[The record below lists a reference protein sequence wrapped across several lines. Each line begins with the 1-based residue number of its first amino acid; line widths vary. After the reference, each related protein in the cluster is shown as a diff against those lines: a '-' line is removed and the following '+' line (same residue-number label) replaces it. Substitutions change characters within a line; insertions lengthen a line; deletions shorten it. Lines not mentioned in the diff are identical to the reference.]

1 MKEIIESYFRERS
14 LVNHQL
20 ASYNDCIPTAD
31 SQNSR
36 FEKIVR
42 NIRIGTD
49 EIIEDEE
56 GGIIKLDVLD
66 HEIQVRMKNMTLGPP
81 TIREANGAEHP
92 SSPLEC
98 RLRKLTYMSPVYLDF
113 TIHRDDLPQPIV
125 EEKVQIGSVPIMIR
139 SRRCNLNP
147 SHIDANRNLSP
158 EKSEEDKEYYH
169 TLLQGKGE
177 DPHDPGGYFI
187 INGTER
193 VLISMEDLAPNRV
206 TVEMN
211 KRYARKTEVAK
222 IFSQKDGV
230 RKPLTVEKRKDG
242 MLMVKISSAGTT
254 PIPVVLLMRALGID
268 NDQEIFQAIAGP
280 TETFKFI
287 VANLNEVKDNEEYGV
302 ESSGEA
308 HDWLQK
314 KFAAG
319 QQREYRE
326 QRIQNLLDKELLPHL
341 ETPLSDK
348 DKERIG
354 PDLAAQA
361 EVRTERNRKKKAIFL
376 GRIVRQVLEMA
387 IQNKKPND
395 KDHYANKRV
404 RLAGDLIEDLF
415 RVSLQQLARDLKYQ
429 LERHHN
435 RKRDLKITSCLR
447 PDVLTSKVMHALA
460 TGNWVG
466 GRSGVS
472 QLLDRTTFL
481 AALSHMRRVTSPL
494 VRSQPHFEARDL
506 HPTQWGR
513 LCPNETP
520 EGQNCGLVKNAAQMI
535 DVSEAVNEN
544 EVKTLLEE
552 LGVNPN
558 PEGWSDGTR
567 VHVNGDIFGLHT
579 KPYHL
584 VDHFKRGRRRGNI
597 RHECNIRH
605 DALNRD
611 IFINTDKGRILRPLL
626 VLDSGSLVISKD
638 DLDNLRSRE
647 INFDRL
653 VQKGAVEWVDAEE
666 EEDLLVAPRPFDL
679 PHVSPK
685 NGRPLNPANVE
696 WVNMGEEGIKKAK
709 LRADIIM
716 PNGTKL
722 TENFSVPLNYYQ
734 ENYDELRKKERHK
747 NKPDV
752 LTYTHVEIDPQLILG
767 VCASLV
773 PYPEHNS
780 TPRVTGGTAMVKQ
793 SLGLPSANGRLR
805 PDTRQHILHYTQ
817 NSMTGTRAM
826 EATNFLRRPAGQNF
840 VVAILSHH
848 GYNMQDAVIMNRGSV
863 ERALGRS
870 TFVRTYNAE
879 RKRFPGGQVDEIE
892 IPGTG
897 LDEVKGLKSPES
909 YAHLEDD
916 GLPTPETEI
925 SSKPDDRDRVPQ
937 VLVGKTSPPRFLEE
951 THGAFLQAQERRES
965 SMNVRHGEGGFVDNV
980 FVTESLDSGRLVRIT
995 LRTNRIPELG
1005 DKFASRHGQKGVIG
1019 RLVDPED
1026 MPFTVDGV
1034 VPDLLIN
1041 PHAIPSR
1048 MTVAHILEMI
1058 GGKVGAMDGRLIDG
1072 TAFSG
1077 EKEDSLREGLLRH
1090 GFAHTGRESMING
1103 ETGEEFPAQT
1113 FVGVIYYQKLHHMV
1127 SGKIHARSRGRV
1139 QILTRQPTEGR
1150 ARQGGLRFGEMER
1163 DCLIAHG
1170 ASMVIK
1176 DRLLDESDGW
1186 ELFVCAE
1193 SGHIAFWDWRKR
1205 CYVSPIHGDKAEVF
1219 PVSTSYAF
1227 KLLLDEM
1234 KSLGVAMRLEL
1245 EDRR

>member
-20 ASYNDCIPTAD
+20 ASYNDCIPSVD
-31 SQNSR
+31 SQSSR
-36 FEKIVR
+36 FEEIVR
-42 NIRIGTD
+42 TIRIGTEETFD
-49 EIIEDEE
+49 DDE
-56 GGIIKLDVLD
+56 GGLIKLDVLD
-66 HEIQVRMKNMTLGPP
+66 HDIQVRMKNMTLGPP
-81 TIREANGAEHP
+81 TIREANGSEHP

-98 RLRKLTYMSPVYLDF
+98 RLRKLTYMSPIYLDF

-125 EEKVQIGSVPIMIR
+125 EEKVQIGSVPIMVR

-147 SHIDANRNLSP
+147 AHIDANRNLSP
-158 EKSEEDKEYYH
+158 NQSEEDKEHYH
-169 TLLQGKGE
+169 RLLEGKGE
-177 DPHDPGGYFI
+177 DPYDPGGYFI

-254 PIPVVLLMRALGID
+254 AIPVVLLMRSLGID

-287 VANLNEVKDNEEYGV
+287 VANLNEVKDNEEYNV
-302 ESSGEA
+302 ENQEEA
-308 HDWLQK
+308 MQWLEK

-319 QQREYRE
+319 QQKEYRE

-341 ETPLSDK
+341 
-348 DKERIG
+348 G
-354 PDLAAQA
+354 N
-361 EVRTERNRKKKAIFL
+361 TEDNRKKKAIFL

-387 IQNKKPND
+387 INNKEPND

-472 QLLDRTTFL
+472 QLLDRTSFL

-520 EGQNCGLVKNAAQMI
+520 EGQNCGLVKNAAQMVDI
-535 DVSEAVNEN
+535 SEAVSEE
-544 EVKTLLEE
+544 EVKALLAEAD
-552 LGVNPN
+552 VDPN
-558 PEGWSDGTR
+558 PVGWAEGAR
-567 VHVNGDIFGLHT
+567 VHVNGDIFGLHMNPH
-579 KPYHL
+579 KL
-584 VDHFKRGRRRGNI
+584 VEHFKRRRRSGRI
-597 RHECNIRH
+597 RSEVSIRH
-605 DALNRD
+605 DAVNRD

-626 VLDSGSLVISKD
+626 VLDGGSMVLSKEYLDGLKDRTISFKDLV
-638 DLDNLRSRE
+638 NE
-647 INFDRL
+647 G
-653 VQKGAVEWVDAEE
+653 VVEWVDAEE

-679 PHVSPK
+679 PHTSPK
-685 NGRPLNPANVE
+685 HGRPINPAKVE
-696 WVNMGEEGIKKAK
+696 WLNMGEEGISKAK
-709 LRADIIM
+709 LSAEVIM
-716 PNGTKL
+716 PNGEIVHEK
-722 TENFSVPLNYYQ
+722 FSIPLNYYQ
-734 ENYDELRKKERHK
+734 EDLDKLRRKEKKTG
-747 NKPDV
+747 DV
-752 LTYTHVEIDPQLILG
+752 LIFTHVEIDPQLILG

-826 EATNFLRRPAGQNF
+826 DATNFIRRPAGQNF

-870 TFVRTYNAE
+870 TFIRTYNAE

-892 IPGTG
+892 IPGSG
-897 LDEVKGLKSPES
+897 LDEVKGLKSPEA
-909 YAHLEDD
+909 YAHLEND

-925 SSKPDDRDRVPQ
+925 SSKPEDRDRVPQ

-951 THGAFLQAQERRES
+951 SHGAFLQAQERRES

-1034 VPDLLIN
+1034 IPDLLIN

-1058 GGKVGAMDGRLIDG
+1058 GGKVGAMEGRLIDG

-1090 GFAHTGRESMING
+1090 GFAHTGRESMVNG
-1103 ETGEEFPAQT
+1103 ETGEEFPAQI

-1193 SGHIAFWDWRKR
+1193 SGHIAYWDWRKR
-1205 CYVSPIHGDKAEVF
+1205 CYVSPVHGDKAEVF

-1245 EDRR
+1245 EDRK

>member
-20 ASYNDCIPTAD
+20 ASYNDCIPSVD
-31 SQNSR
+31 SQSSR
-36 FEKIVR
+36 FEEIVR
-42 NIRIGTD
+42 TIRIGTEETVD
-49 EIIEDEE
+49 DDE
-56 GGIIKLDVLD
+56 GGLIKLDVLD
-66 HEIQVRMKNMTLGPP
+66 HDIQVRMKNMTLGPP
-81 TIREANGAEHP
+81 TIREANGSEHP

-98 RLRKLTYMSPVYLDF
+98 RLRKLTYMSPIYLDF

-125 EEKVQIGSVPIMIR
+125 EEKVQIGSVPIMVR

-147 SHIDANRNLSP
+147 AHIDANRNLSP
-158 EKSEEDKEYYH
+158 NQSEEDKEHYH
-169 TLLQGKGE
+169 RLLEGKGE
-177 DPHDPGGYFI
+177 DPYDPGGYFI

-254 PIPVVLLMRALGID
+254 AIPVVLLMRSLGID

-287 VANLNEVKDNEEYGV
+287 VANLNEVKDNEEYNV
-302 ESSGEA
+302 ENQEEA
-308 HDWLQK
+308 MQWLEK

-319 QQREYRE
+319 QQKEYRE

-341 ETPLSDK
+341 
-348 DKERIG
+348 G
-354 PDLAAQA
+354 N
-361 EVRTERNRKKKAIFL
+361 TEDNRKKKAIFL

-387 IQNKKPND
+387 INNKEPND

-472 QLLDRTTFL
+472 QLLDRTSFL

-520 EGQNCGLVKNAAQMI
+520 EGQNCGLVKNAAQMVDI
-535 DVSEAVNEN
+535 SEAVSEE
-544 EVKTLLEE
+544 EVKALLAEAD
-552 LGVNPN
+552 VDPN
-558 PEGWSDGTR
+558 PVGWAEGAR
-567 VHVNGDIFGLHT
+567 VHVNGDIFGLHMNPH
-579 KPYHL
+579 KL
-584 VDHFKRGRRRGNI
+584 VEHFKRRRRSGRI
-597 RHECNIRH
+597 RSEVSIRH
-605 DALNRD
+605 DAVNRD

-626 VLDSGSLVISKD
+626 VLDGGSLVLSKEYLDGLKDRTISFKD
-638 DLDNLRSRE
+638 
-647 INFDRL
+647 L
-653 VQKGAVEWVDAEE
+653 VNEGVVEWVDAEE

-679 PHVSPK
+679 PQTSPK
-685 NGRPLNPANVE
+685 HGRPINPAKVQ
-696 WVNMGEEGIKKAK
+696 WLNMGEEGISKAK
-709 LRADIIM
+709 ISAEIIM
-716 PNGTKL
+716 PNGEIVHEK
-722 TENFSVPLNYYQ
+722 FSIPLNYYQ
-734 ENYDELRKKERHK
+734 EDLDKLRRKEKKTG
-747 NKPDV
+747 DV
-752 LTYTHVEIDPQLILG
+752 LIFTHVEIDPQLILG

-826 EATNFLRRPAGQNF
+826 DATNFIRRPAGQNF

-848 GYNMQDAVIMNRGSV
+848 GYNMQDAVIMNRGSI

-870 TFVRTYNAE
+870 TFIRTYNAE

-892 IPGTG
+892 IPGSG
-897 LDEVKGLKSPES
+897 LDEVKGLKSPEA
-909 YAHLEDD
+909 YAHLETD

-925 SSKPDDRDRVPQ
+925 SSKPEDRDRVPQ

-951 THGAFLQAQERRES
+951 SHGAFLQAQERRES

-1034 VPDLLIN
+1034 IPDLLIN

-1058 GGKVGAMDGRLIDG
+1058 GGKVGAMEGRLIDG

-1103 ETGEEFPAQT
+1103 ETGEEFAAKI

-1193 SGHIAFWDWRKR
+1193 SGHIAYWDWRKR
-1205 CYVSPIHGDKAEVF
+1205 CYVSPVHGDKAEVF

-1245 EDRR
+1245 EDRK

>member
-20 ASYNDCIPTAD
+20 ASYNDCIPSAD
-31 SQNSR
+31 SQSSR
-36 FEKIVR
+36 FEEIVR

-49 EIIEDEE
+49 EAVDDGE
-56 GGIIKLDVLD
+56 GGLIKLDVLD
-66 HEIQVRMKNMTLGPP
+66 HDIQVRMKNMTLGPP
-81 TIREANGAEHP
+81 TIREANGSEHP
-92 SSPLEC
+92 SLPLEC
-98 RLRKLTYMSPVYLDF
+98 RLRKLTYMSPIYLDF

-125 EEKVQIGSVPIMIR
+125 EDRVQIGSVPIMVR

-147 SHIDANRNLSP
+147 AHIDANRNLSP
-158 EKSEEDKEYYH
+158 NQSEEDKEHYH
-169 TLLQGKGE
+169 RLLEGKGE

-254 PIPVVLLMRALGID
+254 AIPVVLLMRALGID

-287 VANLNEVKDNEEYGV
+287 VANLNEVKDNEEYNV
-302 ESSGEA
+302 ENQEEA
-308 HDWLQK
+308 MQWLEK

-319 QQREYRE
+319 QQKEYRE

-341 ETPLSDK
+341 GNTD
-348 DKERIG
+348 D
-354 PDLAAQA
+354 
-361 EVRTERNRKKKAIFL
+361 NRKKKAIFL

-387 IQNKKPND
+387 INNKEPND

-472 QLLDRTTFL
+472 QLLDRTSFL

-520 EGQNCGLVKNAAQMI
+520 EGQNCGLVKNAAQMVDI
-535 DVSEAVNEN
+535 SEAVSEE
-544 EVKTLLEE
+544 EVKALLAEAD
-552 LGVNPN
+552 VNPN
-558 PEGWSDGTR
+558 PEGWAEGAR
-567 VHVNGDIFGLHT
+567 VHVNGDIFGLHMNPH
-579 KPYHL
+579 KL
-584 VDHFKRGRRRGNI
+584 VEHFKRRRRSGRI
-597 RHECNIRH
+597 RSEVSIRH
-605 DALNRD
+605 DAVNRD

-626 VLDSGSLVISKD
+626 VLDGGSMVLSKEYLDGLKDRSISFKDLV
-638 DLDNLRSRE
+638 NE
-647 INFDRL
+647 G
-653 VQKGAVEWVDAEE
+653 VVEWVDAEE

-679 PHVSPK
+679 PHTSPK
-685 NGRPLNPANVE
+685 HGRPINPAKVQ
-696 WVNMGEEGIKKAK
+696 WLNMGEEGISKAK
-709 LRADIIM
+709 LSAEVIM
-716 PNGTKL
+716 PNGEVVVEK
-722 TENFSVPLNYYQ
+722 FSIPLNYYQ
-734 ENYDELRKKERHK
+734 EDLDKLRRKEKKSGA
-747 NKPDV
+747 V
-752 LTYTHVEIDPQLILG
+752 LIYTHVEIDPQLILG

-793 SLGLPSANGRLR
+793 SLGLPAANGRLR

-826 EATNFLRRPAGQNF
+826 DATNFLRRPAGQNF

-848 GYNMQDAVIMNRGSV
+848 GYNMQDAVIMNRGSI

-870 TFVRTYNAE
+870 TFIRTYNAE

-897 LDEVKGLKSPES
+897 LDEVKGLKSPEA
-909 YAHLEDD
+909 YAHLEND

-951 THGAFLQAQERRES
+951 SHGAFLQAQERRES

-1034 VPDLLIN
+1034 IPDLLIN

-1058 GGKVGAMDGRLIDG
+1058 GGKVGAMEGRLIDG

-1090 GFAHTGRESMING
+1090 GFAHTGRESMVSG
-1103 ETGEEFPAQT
+1103 ETGEEFPAQI

-1193 SGHIAFWDWRKR
+1193 SGHIAYWDWRKR
-1205 CYVSPIHGDKAEVF
+1205 CYVSPVHGDKAEVF

-1245 EDRR
+1245 EDRK

>member
-20 ASYNDCIPTAD
+20 ASYNDCIPSVD
-31 SQNSR
+31 SQSSR
-36 FEKIVR
+36 FEEIVR
-42 NIRIGTD
+42 TIRIGTEETVD
-49 EIIEDEE
+49 DDE
-56 GGIIKLDVLD
+56 GGLIKLDVLD
-66 HEIQVRMKNMTLGPP
+66 HDIQVRMKNMTLGPP
-81 TIREANGAEHP
+81 TIREANGSEHP

-98 RLRKLTYMSPVYLDF
+98 RLRKLTYMSPIYLDF

-125 EEKVQIGSVPIMIR
+125 EEKVQIGSVPIMVR

-147 SHIDANRNLSP
+147 AHIDANRNLSP
-158 EKSEEDKEYYH
+158 NQSEEDKEHYH
-169 TLLQGKGE
+169 RLLEGKGE
-177 DPHDPGGYFI
+177 DPYDPGGYFI

-254 PIPVVLLMRALGID
+254 AIPVVLLMRSLGID

-287 VANLNEVKDNEEYGV
+287 VANLNEVKDNEEYNV
-302 ESSGEA
+302 ENQEEA
-308 HDWLQK
+308 MQWLEK

-319 QQREYRE
+319 QQKEYRE

-341 ETPLSDK
+341 
-348 DKERIG
+348 G
-354 PDLAAQA
+354 N
-361 EVRTERNRKKKAIFL
+361 TEDNRKKKAIFL

-387 IQNKKPND
+387 INNKEPND
-395 KDHYANKRV
+395 KEHYANKRV

-472 QLLDRTTFL
+472 QLLDRTSFL

-520 EGQNCGLVKNAAQMI
+520 EGQNCGLVKNAAQMVDI
-535 DVSEAVNEN
+535 SEAVSEE
-544 EVKTLLEE
+544 EVKALLAEAD
-552 LGVNPN
+552 VDPN
-558 PEGWSDGTR
+558 PVGWAEGAR
-567 VHVNGDIFGLHT
+567 VHVNGDIFGLHMNPH
-579 KPYHL
+579 KL
-584 VDHFKRGRRRGNI
+584 VEHFKRRRRSGRI
-597 RHECNIRH
+597 RSEVSIRH
-605 DALNRD
+605 DAVNRD

-626 VLDSGSLVISKD
+626 VLDGGSLVLSKEYLDGLKDRTISFKD
-638 DLDNLRSRE
+638 
-647 INFDRL
+647 L
-653 VQKGAVEWVDAEE
+653 VNEGVVEWVDAEE

-679 PHVSPK
+679 PQTSPK
-685 NGRPLNPANVE
+685 HGRPINPAKVQ
-696 WVNMGEEGIKKAK
+696 WLNMGEEGISKAK
-709 LRADIIM
+709 ISAEIIM
-716 PNGTKL
+716 PNGEIVHEK
-722 TENFSVPLNYYQ
+722 FSIPLNYYQ
-734 ENYDELRKKERHK
+734 EDLDKLRRKEKKTG
-747 NKPDV
+747 DV
-752 LTYTHVEIDPQLILG
+752 LIFTHVEIDPQLILG

-817 NSMTGTRAM
+817 NYMTGTRAM
-826 EATNFLRRPAGQNF
+826 DATNFIRRPAGQNF

-848 GYNMQDAVIMNRGSV
+848 GYNMQDAVIMNRGSI

-870 TFVRTYNAE
+870 TFIRTYNAE

-892 IPGTG
+892 IPGSG
-897 LDEVKGLKSPES
+897 LDEVKGLKSPEA
-909 YAHLEDD
+909 YAHLETD

-925 SSKPDDRDRVPQ
+925 SSKPEDRDRVPQ

-951 THGAFLQAQERRES
+951 SHGAFLQAQERRES

-1034 VPDLLIN
+1034 IPDLLIN

-1058 GGKVGAMDGRLIDG
+1058 GGKVGAMEGRLIDG

-1103 ETGEEFPAQT
+1103 ETGEEFAAKI

-1193 SGHIAFWDWRKR
+1193 SGHIAYWDWRKR
-1205 CYVSPIHGDKAEVF
+1205 CYVSPVHGDKAEVF

-1245 EDRR
+1245 EDRK

>member
-20 ASYNDCIPTAD
+20 ASYNDCIPSVD
-31 SQNSR
+31 SQSSR
-36 FEKIVR
+36 FEEIVR
-42 NIRIGTD
+42 TIRIGTEETVD
-49 EIIEDEE
+49 DDE
-56 GGIIKLDVLD
+56 GGLIKLDVLD
-66 HEIQVRMKNMTLGPP
+66 LDIQVRMKNMTLGPP
-81 TIREANGAEHP
+81 TIREANGSEHP

-98 RLRKLTYMSPVYLDF
+98 RLRKLTYMSPIYLDF

-125 EEKVQIGSVPIMIR
+125 EEKVQIGSVPIMVR

-147 SHIDANRNLSP
+147 AHIDANRNLSP
-158 EKSEEDKEYYH
+158 NQSEEDKEHYH
-169 TLLQGKGE
+169 RLLEGKGE
-177 DPHDPGGYFI
+177 DPYDPGGYFI

-254 PIPVVLLMRALGID
+254 AIPVVLLMRSLGID

-287 VANLNEVKDNEEYGV
+287 VANLNEVKDNEEYNV
-302 ESSGEA
+302 ENQEEA
-308 HDWLQK
+308 MQWLEK

-319 QQREYRE
+319 QQKEYRE

-341 ETPLSDK
+341 
-348 DKERIG
+348 G
-354 PDLAAQA
+354 N
-361 EVRTERNRKKKAIFL
+361 TEDNRKKKAIFL

-387 IQNKKPND
+387 INNKEPND

-472 QLLDRTTFL
+472 QLLDRTSFL

-520 EGQNCGLVKNAAQMI
+520 EGQNCGLVKNAAQMVDI
-535 DVSEAVNEN
+535 SEAVSEE
-544 EVKTLLEE
+544 EVKALLAEAD
-552 LGVNPN
+552 VDPN
-558 PEGWSDGTR
+558 PVGWAEGAR
-567 VHVNGDIFGLHT
+567 VHVNGDIFGLHMNPH
-579 KPYHL
+579 KL
-584 VDHFKRGRRRGNI
+584 VEHFKRRRRSGRI
-597 RHECNIRH
+597 RSEVSIRH
-605 DALNRD
+605 DAVNRD

-626 VLDSGSLVISKD
+626 VLDGGSMVLSKEYLDGLKDRTISFKDLV
-638 DLDNLRSRE
+638 NE
-647 INFDRL
+647 G
-653 VQKGAVEWVDAEE
+653 VVEWVDAEE

-679 PHVSPK
+679 PHTSPK
-685 NGRPLNPANVE
+685 HGRPINPAKVE
-696 WVNMGEEGIKKAK
+696 WLNMGEEGISKAK
-709 LRADIIM
+709 LSAEVIM
-716 PNGTKL
+716 PNGEIVHEK
-722 TENFSVPLNYYQ
+722 FSIPLNYYQ
-734 ENYDELRKKERHK
+734 EDLDKLRRKEKKTG
-747 NKPDV
+747 DV
-752 LTYTHVEIDPQLILG
+752 LIFTHVEIDPQLILG

-826 EATNFLRRPAGQNF
+826 DATNFIRRPAGQNF

-870 TFVRTYNAE
+870 TFIRTYNAE

-897 LDEVKGLKSPES
+897 LDEVKGLKSPEA
-909 YAHLEDD
+909 YAHLETD

-925 SSKPDDRDRVPQ
+925 SSKPEDRDRVPQ

-951 THGAFLQAQERRES
+951 SHGAFLQAQERRES

-1034 VPDLLIN
+1034 IPDLLIN

-1058 GGKVGAMDGRLIDG
+1058 GGKVGAMEGRLIDG

-1090 GFAHTGRESMING
+1090 GFAHTGRESMVNG
-1103 ETGEEFPAQT
+1103 ETGEEFPAQI

-1193 SGHIAFWDWRKR
+1193 SGHIAYWDWRKR
-1205 CYVSPIHGDKAEVF
+1205 CYVSPVHGDKAEVF

-1245 EDRR
+1245 EDRK

>member
-20 ASYNDCIPTAD
+20 ASYNDCIPSVD
-31 SQNSR
+31 SQSSR
-36 FEKIVR
+36 FEEIVR
-42 NIRIGTD
+42 TIRIGTEETVD
-49 EIIEDEE
+49 DDE
-56 GGIIKLDVLD
+56 GGLIKLDVLD
-66 HEIQVRMKNMTLGPP
+66 HDIQVRMKNMTLGPP
-81 TIREANGAEHP
+81 TIREANGSEHP

-98 RLRKLTYMSPVYLDF
+98 RLRKLTYMSPIYLDF

-125 EEKVQIGSVPIMIR
+125 EEKVQIGSVPIMVR

-147 SHIDANRNLSP
+147 AHIDANRNLSP
-158 EKSEEDKEYYH
+158 NQSEEDKEHYH
-169 TLLQGKGE
+169 RLLEGKGE
-177 DPHDPGGYFI
+177 DPYDPGGYFI

-254 PIPVVLLMRALGID
+254 AIPVVLLMRSLGID

-287 VANLNEVKDNEEYGV
+287 VANLNEVKDNEEYNV
-302 ESSGEA
+302 ENQEEA
-308 HDWLQK
+308 MQWLEK

-319 QQREYRE
+319 QQKEYRE

-341 ETPLSDK
+341 
-348 DKERIG
+348 G
-354 PDLAAQA
+354 N
-361 EVRTERNRKKKAIFL
+361 TEDNRKKKAIFL

-387 IQNKKPND
+387 INNKEPND

-472 QLLDRTTFL
+472 QLLDRTSFL

-520 EGQNCGLVKNAAQMI
+520 EGQNCGLVKNAAQMVDI
-535 DVSEAVNEN
+535 SEAVSEE
-544 EVKTLLEE
+544 EVKALLAEAD
-552 LGVNPN
+552 VDPN
-558 PEGWSDGTR
+558 PVGWAEGAR
-567 VHVNGDIFGLHT
+567 VHVNGDIFGLHMNPH
-579 KPYHL
+579 KL
-584 VDHFKRGRRRGNI
+584 VEHFKRRRRSGRI
-597 RHECNIRH
+597 RSEVSIRH
-605 DALNRD
+605 DAVNRD

-626 VLDSGSLVISKD
+626 VLDGGSLVLSKEYLDGLKDRTISFKD
-638 DLDNLRSRE
+638 
-647 INFDRL
+647 L
-653 VQKGAVEWVDAEE
+653 VNEGVVEWVDAEE

-679 PHVSPK
+679 PQTSPK
-685 NGRPLNPANVE
+685 HGRPINPAKVQ
-696 WVNMGEEGIKKAK
+696 WLNMGEEGISKAK
-709 LRADIIM
+709 LSAEVIM
-716 PNGTKL
+716 PNGEIVEEK
-722 TENFSVPLNYYQ
+722 FSIPLNYYQ
-734 ENYDELRKKERHK
+734 EDLDKLRRKEKKTG
-747 NKPDV
+747 DV
-752 LTYTHVEIDPQLILG
+752 LIFTHVEIDPQLILG

-826 EATNFLRRPAGQNF
+826 DATNFIRRPAGQNF

-848 GYNMQDAVIMNRGSV
+848 GYNMQDAVIMNRGSI

-870 TFVRTYNAE
+870 TFIRTYNAE

-892 IPGTG
+892 IPGSG
-897 LDEVKGLKSPES
+897 LDEVKGLKSPEA
-909 YAHLEDD
+909 YAHLETD

-925 SSKPDDRDRVPQ
+925 SSKPEDRDRVPQ

-951 THGAFLQAQERRES
+951 SHGAFLQAQERRES

-1034 VPDLLIN
+1034 IPDLLIN

-1058 GGKVGAMDGRLIDG
+1058 GGKVGAMEGRLIDG

-1103 ETGEEFPAQT
+1103 ETGEEFAAKI

-1193 SGHIAFWDWRKR
+1193 SGHIAYWDWRKR
-1205 CYVSPIHGDKAEVF
+1205 CYVSPVHGDKAEVF

-1245 EDRR
+1245 EDRK